1 MNKIDM
7 CLSRFIMG
15 EKRKRT
21 QINKRKSR
29 KGEVIMDTTEIQR
42 VIRDYYKQL
51 YASIMESLEEMEK
64 FLERYSLPRLS
75 QEEIENMT
83 RLITSTKIEMVIKNV
98 QQAKVMTRKL
108 HMQIISN
115 IKSLYLLF

>member
-1 MNKIDM
+1 
-7 CLSRFIMG
+7 
-15 EKRKRT
+15 
-21 QINKRKSR
+21 
-29 KGEVIMDTTEIQR
+29 MDTTEIQR